1 MPGFWNYIYTKLLK
15 EKNIRLLFLLCFF
28 AIISN
33 DASAQDYQLIWSDE
47 FDGSELDNSKW
58 EHQIG
63 NGSGGWGNNEKQYYR
78 AENSVVNNGFL
89 TIIAK
94 KENFNNFNY
103 TSSRIR
109 TINKGD
115 WKYGKF
121 EMRAKMPIGKG
132 IWPAF
137 WMMPTESV
145 YGGWAASGEIDIM
158 EYLGHD
164 TKKVYGT
171 IHYGGSWPNNKSSGG
186 SYSLASGG
194 FNDDFHTFTLIW
206 EERKM
211 EWYVDGILYST
222 KTNWNTAGHS
232 FPAPFDQNFHFILN
246 LAVGGNWPGYPDETT
261 VFPQE
266 YVIDYVRVY
275 QSITGIDD
283 EKYLQ
288 NDFSLSQNYPNP
300 FNGQT
305 IINYKVSKTS
315 HVKLILTDMLGRTIT
330 TIVNKI
336 QEPGSYSV
344 SLDASNISSGVYV
357 YSLYTGNY
365 YSSRK
370 LMLVK

>member
-1 MPGFWNYIYTKLLK
+1 MPGFGNYSHTKLLK
-15 EKNIRLLFLLCFF
+15 EKNMLLSFLICFL

-33 DASAQDYQLIWSDE
+33 DVFAQDYQLIWSDE
-47 FDGSELDNSKW
+47 FNGSKLDNSKW

-78 AENSVVNNGFL
+78 VENTVVSNGYL
-89 TIIAK
+89 TITAK
-94 KENFNNFNY
+94 KENYNNFNY

-121 EMRAKMPIGKG
+121 EMRAKMPVGKG

-137 WMMPTESV
+137 WMMPTESI

-158 EYLGHD
+158 EYLGHE

-186 SYSLASGG
+186 SYLLTSGG

-211 EWYVDGILYST
+211 EWFVDEILYST

-232 FPAPFDQNFHFILN
+232 FPAPFDQKFHFILN

-261 VFPQE
+261 TFPQE

-275 QSITGIDD
+275 QTITGIN
-283 EKYLQ
+283 EEEFIP
-288 NDFSLSQNYPNP
+288 NDLSLSQNYPNP

-305 IINYKVSKTS
+305 IINYNVSKTC
-315 HVKLILTDMLGRTIT
+315 HVKLILSDMLGRTIT
-330 TIVNKI
+330 ILVDKTQGPVPI
-336 QEPGSYSV
+336 
-344 SLDASNISSGVYV
+344 
-357 YSLYTGNY
+357 
-365 YSSRK
+365 RFR
-370 LMLVK
+370 LMRRT